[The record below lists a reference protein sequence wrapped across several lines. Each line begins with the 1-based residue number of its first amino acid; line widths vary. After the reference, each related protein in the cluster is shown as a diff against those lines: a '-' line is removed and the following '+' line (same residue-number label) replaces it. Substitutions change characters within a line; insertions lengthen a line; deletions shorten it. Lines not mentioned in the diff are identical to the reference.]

1 MKYSTTVCTITL
13 LTALFAVTPVSGDA
27 ATRGVVKKDSTTT
40 NMKSPLN
47 NSQIL
52 SNHGTMMFVQ
62 ALEALSMHHNEKNP
76 RRDDSSRQLRKDSKS
91 AKNAG
96 CLCGSDS
103 TDVLAA
109 NTHKEDLDHCMQDLE
124 EVKKPVPSYLF
135 VQMADVCVFKQDE
148 DGSVS
153 IHSNSF
159 LEDTEQFSDKPFRLE
174 STVPTKEFFAEFDT
188 TFFPAGDKPNSAIT
202 LVDKGGSE
210 GLVVSVFASAF
221 NTTDG
226 EGKTVYGY
234 KLTQSDE
241 QEGVNSLKNI
251 MDGNDVKE
259 YVHCSVFIDDYAFE

>member
-27 ATRGVVKKDSTTT
+27 ATRGVVKKDITTT

-47 NSQIL
+47 NSHI
-52 SNHGTMMFVQ
+52 Q
-62 ALEALSMHHNEKNP
+62 ALEALSMHRNEKNP

-124 EVKKPVPSYLF
+124 EAKKPVPSYLY

-159 LEDTEQFSDKPFRLE
+159 LEDTEQFSNKPFRLE
-174 STVPTKEFFAEFDT
+174 STVPTEEFFAEFDT
-188 TFFPAGDKPNSAIT
+188 TFFPGDKPNSAIT
-202 LVDKGGSE
+202 LVDKGESE
-210 GLVVSVFASAF
+210 GVVVSVFASAF
-221 NTTDG
+221 NATDG

-259 YVHCSVFIDDYAFE
+259 YVHCSVFIDCR